1 MNKMTLYN
9 ELPVYRKVYKLILMI
24 GACAKDFSKEHKY
37 TLGENMK
44 RDALQLVKNSENATL
59 SSTRK
64 NF

>member
-1 MNKMTLYN
+1 
-9 ELPVYRKVYKLILMI
+9 MI